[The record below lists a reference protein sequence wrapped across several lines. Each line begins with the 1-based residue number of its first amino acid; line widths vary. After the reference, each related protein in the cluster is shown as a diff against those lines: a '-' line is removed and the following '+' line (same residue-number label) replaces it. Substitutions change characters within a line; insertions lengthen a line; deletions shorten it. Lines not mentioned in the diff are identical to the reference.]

1 MHRAMVTSVGLSKCL
16 SVTPTASGT
25 AWVGVRVS
33 MLAASLEESATTLG
47 TAWMHVLVP

>member
-16 SVTPTASGT
+16 SAT
-25 AWVGVRVS
+25 AWMGVRVS